1 MFHVPGSARCSRFAL
16 AAVMG
21 AGIGLSAQAPAE
33 KVVPVHEEPHHR
45 QLFQHG
51 VVRILDMQI
60 PAGDGSAFHRHDW
73 PVLILGLSSSR
84 TRRQNLGEEW
94 SADAATPTPAP
105 AARSI
110 RPTSTTTYADKPLTH
125 RLENIGTG
133 IARNFIVVN
142 ESAGDESMTEQQAGF
157 TAKPELSNKWFR
169 AYRIALSPGERTA
182 AHRHNAPVVLV
193 QVTDGKAVGAG
204 AMTWEFNTP
213 GQWAFFESGD
223 PHAFAN
229 TGDARIELIEVEV
242 RTRVGP

>member
-1 MFHVPGSARCSRFAL
+1 MFRVPGSVRCSRFAL
-16 AAVMG
+16 AAVAG
-21 AGIGLSAQAPAE
+21 AGVGLAAQVPPAE
-33 KVVPVHEEPHHR
+33 QIVPVHQESHHR

-51 VVRILDMQI
+51 AVRILDMQI
-60 PAGDGSAFHRHDW
+60 APGDGSAFHRHDW
-73 PVLILGLSSSR
+73 PVLLLGLTSSR

-94 SADAATPTPAP
+94 VSEAAAQASAAP
-105 AARSI
+105 AVRAI
-110 RPTSTTTYADKPLTH
+110 RPTSTTSYADKPLTH

-157 TAKPELSNKWFR
+157 TSKPELSNKWFR

-182 AHRHNAPVVLV
+182 AHKHNAPVVLV

-204 AMTWEFNTP
+204 AMSWEFNTP

-242 RTRVGP
+242 RTK

>member
-1 MFHVPGSARCSRFAL
+1 MFRVPGSVRRSRFVL
-16 AAVMG
+16 AAVAG
-21 AGIGLSAQAPAE
+21 AGVGLAAQVPPPE
-33 KVVPVHEEPHHR
+33 KIVPVHEESHHR

-51 VVRILDMQI
+51 AVRILDMQI
-60 PAGDGSAFHRHDW
+60 APGDESAFHRHDW
-73 PVLILGLSSSR
+73 PVLLLGLTTSQ

-94 SADAATPTPAP
+94 SAEAAAPPASTV
-105 AARSI
+105 RSI

-142 ESAGDESMTEQQAGF
+142 ESAGDDSLTEQQAGF
-157 TAKPELSNKWFR
+157 TAKPELANKWFR

-182 AHRHNAPVVLV
+182 AHKHSAPVVLV

-213 GQWAFFESGD
+213 GQWAFFEPGD

-229 TGDARIELIEVEV
+229 IGDARIELIEVEV
-242 RTRVGP
+242 RTRP